1 MVGTEGLSKMISLGA
16 TAFLGDCKAGTD
28 TSQQI
33 GDMACFWFWLLDLP
47 AITQFTKRLLFKDR
61 NHLAD
66 Q

>member
-1 MVGTEGLSKMISLGA
+1 MISLGA

-61 NHLAD
+61 NLT
-66 Q
+66 